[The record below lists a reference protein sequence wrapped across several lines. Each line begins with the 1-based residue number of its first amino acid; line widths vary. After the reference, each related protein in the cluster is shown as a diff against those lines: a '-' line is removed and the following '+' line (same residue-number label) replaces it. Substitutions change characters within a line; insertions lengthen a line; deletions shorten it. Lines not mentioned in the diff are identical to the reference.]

1 MSVGLWSGFSMEP
14 FNSSWILI
22 EWLKGPQGGR
32 KAEGGHWICFQFL
45 VAKGLGSHM
54 KGGFMDETL
63 IKTLIR
69 ATGLPQEEAQK
80 MLRKILMDS
89 GKNPQE
95 FSLEDLRLIMGQLL
109 QDLFCEVQDNKNPY
123 IKLLG

>member
-1 MSVGLWSGFSMEP
+1 MRAAIGYVCNPWSP
-14 FNSSWILI
+14 
-22 EWLKGPQGGR
+22 
-32 KAEGGHWICFQFL
+32 
-45 VAKGLGSHM
+45 KGLESHM
-54 KGGFMDETL
+54 KGGFMDEAL

-80 MLRKILMDS
+80 MLHKILVDS
-89 GKNPQE
+89 GNNPQE